1 MQEVHAFCRIGRFG
15 DEMNYTYKI
24 LSTDM
29 DFFAAA
35 LTQVLFSVWL
45 VQGDR
50 EHIIDYGGPIEEYS
64 PVSIK
69 IMGKRYFR
77 DTFEFRVQK

>member
-1 MQEVHAFCRIGRFG
+1 
-15 DEMNYTYKI
+15 MNTYRV
-24 LSTDM
+24 LQTDM
-29 DFFAAA
+29 DFLAAA
-35 LTQVLFSVWL
+35 LTQGHISVWHVL
-45 VQGDR
+45 GDR
-50 EHIIDYGGPIEEYS
+50 EHIIDYGGSVEEYS